1 MSPILCCGYS
11 EVNRYTEAALH
22 IGVYG
27 KKFSE
32 NMQQIFR
39 RKPMLKCEF
48 SKLQSNF
55 EGSPISLLHISEQ
68 LSLRIPMEGCFSL
81 IST

>member
-55 EGSPISLLHISEQ
+55 EGSPISLLHIS
-68 LSLRIPMEGCFSL
+68 LRIPMEGCFSL